1 MTTLKEDLSKAFFD
15 SKDLQETIN
24 KTILTDRHNE
34 VYSFKEIFRKHEGT
48 TVEGDLIGD
57 VADDLVETIER
68 VSTKVDDI
76 ISLVRQLKD
85 WSDDMDEERR
95 MYRLG
100 KGGDLIDEL
109 YDLFFTN
116 EPKMFLTDEQLSD
129 IAKGGWKPLSGKTG
143 VAWFGGKTHTTL
155 ANQVPSEDLENFEDL
170 NFLVVAYQRASQDG

>member
-57 VADDLVETIER
+57 VVDDLVETIER

-76 ISLVRQLKD
+76 ILLVQKLEK
-85 WSDDMDEERR
+85 E
-95 MYRLG
+95 LG
-100 KGGDLIDEL
+100 IE
-109 YDLFFTN
+109 T
-116 EPKMFLTDEQLSD
+116 S
-129 IAKGGWKPLSGKTG
+129 
-143 VAWFGGKTHTTL
+143 
-155 ANQVPSEDLENFEDL
+155 
-170 NFLVVAYQRASQDG
+170 